1 MEPRLLHHMHRLPY
15 LDCAHYQG
23 YLTQIQSPKVPAES
37 TTQVLSLKPDS
48 ASGSTKPKRKF
59 KVMRESNT
67 EV

>member
-1 MEPRLLHHMHRLPY
+1 MV
-15 LDCAHYQG
+15 LDFFTWITILGAHYQG
-23 YLTQIQSPKVPAES
+23 CLTQIQSPKAPAES

-59 KVMRESNT
+59 KAMRESNT